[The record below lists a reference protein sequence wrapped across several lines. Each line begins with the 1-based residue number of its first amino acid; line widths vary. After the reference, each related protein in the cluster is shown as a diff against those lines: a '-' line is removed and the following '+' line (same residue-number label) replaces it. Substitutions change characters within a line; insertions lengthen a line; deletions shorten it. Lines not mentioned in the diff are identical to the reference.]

1 MKHTLNGSIENC
13 SDVHSFAL
21 PRSWLKFSGTTQS
34 SILRKPLVGTWGY
47 CKPFLCSWCC
57 SVVAVESNSCKFHNG
72 MLGPI
77 MEHPLYM
84 TSVNCF
90 YIRGFVISRSWLKL
104 SETTESST
112 TRKPFVG
119 TWGYCQP
126 FLCSWCCTIVVVES
140 NFLIF
145 KKGCWDREWKTLYI
159 GLPGIVSMFMR
170 SLCQAL
176 G

>member
-1 MKHTLNGSIENC
+1 MLGPDMKHTLNGSIENC

-34 SILRKPLVGTWGY
+34 SILRKPLVGIWGQF
-47 CKPFLCSWCC
+47 KPFL
-57 SVVAVESNSCKFHNG
+57 ESYSYRFHNR

-77 MEHPLYM
+77 MEHPLYR

-90 YIRGFVISRSWLKL
+90 YIRGFVILRSWLKL

-126 FLCSWCCTIVVVES
+126 FLCSWCCTIVVES
-140 NFLIF
+140 DFLIF
-145 KKGCWDREWKTLYI
+145 KKG
-159 GLPGIVSMFMR
+159 M
-170 SLCQAL
+170 L
-176 G
+176 GPVMEDPLQWITGN